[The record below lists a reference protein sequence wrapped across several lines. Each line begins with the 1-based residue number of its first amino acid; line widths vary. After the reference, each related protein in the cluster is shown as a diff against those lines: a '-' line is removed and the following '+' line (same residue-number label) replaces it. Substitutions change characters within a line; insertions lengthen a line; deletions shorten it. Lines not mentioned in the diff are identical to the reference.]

1 MRNSRI
7 LIVASTFLLLLS
19 VSSHEQIK
27 GTEIHNIQPQ
37 DIGEKVKIRG
47 TVVSFN
53 KYGSTTIMT
62 ISDNTGSLKAVSF
75 DSNKKFSTGQRIE
88 ARGKVT
94 MYKGK
99 LEVVIDS
106 VSRV

>member
-1 MRNSRI
+1 MKNSRI

-27 GTEIHNIQPQ
+27 ETNIEDVQPQ

-47 TVVSFN
+47 TIVSFN

-62 ISDNTGSLKAVSF
+62 LSDNTGSLKAVSF
-75 DSNKKFSTGQRIE
+75 DSNKRFSTGQRVG
-88 ARGKVT
+88 AQGKVT

-106 VSRV
+106 VTRV

>member
-27 GTEIHNIQPQ
+27 ETDVEDVQPQ

-47 TVVSFN
+47 TVESFS
-53 KYGSTTIMT
+53 KYGATTIMT

-75 DSNKKFSTGQRIE
+75 DSNKKFSTDQRIE

>member
-27 GTEIHNIQPQ
+27 GTNIEDVQPQ

-53 KYGSTTIMT
+53 KYGATTIMT
-62 ISDNTGSLKAVSF
+62 FSDSTGSLKAVSF
-75 DSNKKFSTGQRIE
+75 DSNKKFSIGQRIE

-94 MYKGK
+94 MYKGE